1 MTGAVVF
8 IDKQPPSPI
17 RSLCDVTQVEMFTD
31 EEALQRFTSHPP
43 TSFLALFPD
52 SLPPQLLAPG
62 DQNETLSVFKSA
74 QHEINKALMQYW
86 VRKAGQKSPRGCR
99 VKLPQHCV
107 RAKLTQHEFTL
118 TQCGFFFFLSV
129 TLPDRA
135 SQLVWFHDYH
145 FTISSPVSSF
155 FCVSREKNSS
165 SVKGRLHLLLNNCY

>member
-31 EEALQRFTSHPP
+31 EEELQRFS
-43 TSFLALFPD
+43 
-52 SLPPQLLAPG
+52 PPQLLAPAY
-62 DQNETLSVFKSA
+62 QNETLSVFKSA

-107 RAKLTQHEFTL
+107 RAKLTQHELTL
-118 TQCGFFFFLSV
+118 TQCGFFFF
-129 TLPDRA
+129 
-135 SQLVWFHDYH
+135 
-145 FTISSPVSSF
+145 
-155 FCVSREKNSS
+155 
-165 SVKGRLHLLLNNCY
+165 

>member
-1 MTGAVVF
+1 MRRDSGGNVYRRGGASTF
-8 IDKQPPSPI
+8 
-17 RSLCDVTQVEMFTD
+17 
-31 EEALQRFTSHPP
+31 
-43 TSFLALFPD
+43 
-52 SLPPQLLAPG
+52 LPPQLLAPG

-107 RAKLTQHEFTL
+107 RAKLTQHELTL